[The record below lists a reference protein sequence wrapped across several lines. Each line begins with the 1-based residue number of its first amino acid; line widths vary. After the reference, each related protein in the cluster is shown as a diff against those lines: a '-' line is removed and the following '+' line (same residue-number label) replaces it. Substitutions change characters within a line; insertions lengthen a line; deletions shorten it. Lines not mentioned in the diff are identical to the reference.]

1 MIAMK
6 RVINFVVES
15 VAYFKHFSEKG
26 FGPITL
32 IVLFIGFLHARMR
45 KNLTILEL
53 YAFNIIYEASQK
65 MVKLVKLS
73 KWEGKYDRPFMWYVP
88 IM

>member
-1 MIAMK
+1 MILVAELQKIVDHPARFMCHDISWIAMK

-65 MVKLVKLS
+65 
-73 KWEGKYDRPFMWYVP
+73 W
-88 IM
+88 